1 MSEPGDIEDT
11 DDLAGDK
18 PDDGERLVR
27 LFLRELEAHGVPVV
41 ERKGTD
47 EFVLDYR
54 GNPVTVSLDDLR
66 YDFERDADPQ
76 LVVRFV
82 AALIE
87 PAQAPPDWSHVR
99 SNLFLSV
106 ESTPEEPDDR
116 ISRPVTKLLSLTVV
130 HAVADERILTSIT
143 RKQIASWR
151 VSEDDVLQAGRQ
163 NMSGLLEEIPLEVR
177 RIGSLTT
184 AVFSTRSYFKP
195 ALIFS
200 PSFKDKVADQLGWPV
215 LALLP
220 CREDVFLVRDNVLEK
235 ECKETERFLH
245 FVIQEFLESRHSLT
259 PEVLRIS
266 DEGIES
272 VAVIGFS

>member
-11 DDLAGDK
+11 DDLAGNK

-27 LFLRELEAHGVPVV
+27 LFLRELESHRVPVI

-47 EFVLDYR
+47 EFVVEYR
-54 GNPVTVSLDDLR
+54 GNHVAVSLDELR
-66 YDFERDADPQ
+66 YDFERDAYPQ

-82 AALIE
+82 AALTE
-87 PAQAPPDWSHVR
+87 PAQALPDWSHVR

-106 ESTPEEPDDR
+106 ESAPEEPDDR
-116 ISRPVTKLLSLTVV
+116 ICRPVTKLLSLTVV
-130 HAVADERILTSIT
+130 HAVAEERILTSIT
-143 RKQIASWR
+143 RKHVNSWK
-151 VSEDDVLQAGRQ
+151 VSEDEVVQAGRR
-163 NMSGLLEEIPLEVR
+163 NLSGLVEEIPLEVR

-184 AVFSTRSYFKP
+184 AVFATRSYFKP
-195 ALIFS
+195 ALMFS
-200 PSFKDKVADQLGWPV
+200 PSFKDKVEAELGWPV

-220 CREDVFLVRDNVLEK
+220 CREDVFLVRDNFLDK

-272 VAVIGFS
+272 LAVIGFS